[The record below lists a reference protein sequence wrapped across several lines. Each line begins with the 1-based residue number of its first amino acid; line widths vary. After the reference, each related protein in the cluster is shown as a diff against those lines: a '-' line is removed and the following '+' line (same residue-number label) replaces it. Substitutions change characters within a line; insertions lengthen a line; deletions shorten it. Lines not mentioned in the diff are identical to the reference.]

1 MKKSERKISF
11 FSYLLTWK
19 KPFNRVP
26 KEVIRFALKRKGVPE
41 YLVNGGYVSI
51 KVVKLLPQLMG
62 NYQVHSFSVKVG
74 VH

>member
-1 MKKSERKISF
+1 M
-11 FSYLLTWK
+11 
-19 KPFNRVP
+19 P

-62 NYQVHSFSVKVG
+62 NYQVHFL
-74 VH
+74 